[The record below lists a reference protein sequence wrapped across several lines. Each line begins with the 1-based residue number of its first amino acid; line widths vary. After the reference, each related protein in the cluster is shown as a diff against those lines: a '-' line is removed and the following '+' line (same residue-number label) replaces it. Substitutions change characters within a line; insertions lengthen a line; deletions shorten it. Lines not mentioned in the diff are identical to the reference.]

1 MAEQEQTA
9 PAQEA
14 EDQNQDPRPGY
25 LRIETGSTKHPD
37 AKDSEDGKV
46 VATIGVFVGD
56 SLKDAVQ
63 KYGEDFVMDNYK
75 RSVIVTAQG
84 KVRRELDQGVP
95 VGQVEENLDDLDPTE
110 KSAGITDPTVQAM
123 RAFQKMDPAQRE
135 EFLKSLQG

>member
-1 MAEQEQTA
+1 MAEKE
-9 PAQEA
+9 E
-14 EDQNQDPRPGY
+14 EVQDPRPGY

-46 VATIGVFVGD
+46 TAVIGVFVGD
-56 SLKDAVQ
+56 SLKDAVE

-95 VGQVEENLDDLDPTE
+95 VTQVEENLDDLDPTE